1 MKTDYKDYI
10 KKAFVDLKSAGATN
24 IVIYFDGCWDSGSIE
39 YVDIKK
45 SDGTLIKADE
55 LTVEFP
61 KEHSFYKDSNWITEV
76 QIKQMPVCE
85 ALKAYCYEEL
95 ERTNIDWY
103 NNDGGCGQMTINL
116 DDKVEIELEVNTRYT
131 EYNTDSFDLTLEN

>member
-1 MKTDYKDYI
+1 
-10 KKAFVDLKSAGATN
+10 
-24 IVIYFDGCWDSGSIE
+24 
-39 YVDIKK
+39 
-45 SDGTLIKADE
+45 
-55 LTVEFP
+55 
-61 KEHSFYKDSNWITEV
+61 
-76 QIKQMPVCE
+76 
-85 ALKAYCYEEL
+85 L

>member
-1 MKTDYKDYI
+1 MKTDYKDYM
-10 KKAFVDLKSAGATN
+10 KKVFVDLKSAGATN
-24 IVIYFDGCWDSGSIE
+24 IVIYFDGCGDSGSIE

-85 ALKAYCYEEL
+85 ALEAYCYEEL

-116 DDKVEIELEVNTRYT
+116 DDKVEIELEVNQRYT
-131 EYNTDSFDLTLEN
+131 EYNAYSFSLNEE